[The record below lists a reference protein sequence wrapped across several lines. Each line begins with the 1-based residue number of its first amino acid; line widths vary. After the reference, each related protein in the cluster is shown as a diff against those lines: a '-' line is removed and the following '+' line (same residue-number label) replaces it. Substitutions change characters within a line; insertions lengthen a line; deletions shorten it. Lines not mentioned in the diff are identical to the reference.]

1 MPRRTW
7 WTALLL
13 GTLAP
18 AVGLGGVALSI
29 ASCPEFSWR
38 QNALSDLGH
47 AQLSPVAVT
56 FNLSLATAG
65 TALLAFSAGCGRRRF
80 PLTSLILGFS
90 AYLLILVAT
99 FDESYG
105 GPHNASAV
113 AFFLS
118 LLAAAGAYSW
128 ERRSLLPAIA
138 IPVSLAGWIAYT
150 RLEAQWGIAVPEMVA
165 LIAWLAWYAD
175 MVRLVSLGGRK
186 IPHQRSP

>member
-1 MPRRTW
+1 MSRRRVW

-13 GTLAP
+13 GSLAP
-18 AVGLGGVALSI
+18 AVGMGGVALSI

-65 TALLAFSAGCGRRRF
+65 AALLTFSAGCGRGRF
-80 PLTSLILGFS
+80 PLTSLILGLS
-90 AYLLILVAT
+90 AYLLTLVAA

-105 GPHNASAV
+105 APHDASAA
-113 AFFLS
+113 AFSLS
-118 LLAAAGAYSW
+118 LLAAAGSYSW
-128 ERRSLLPAIA
+128 ERRSLTPATA
-138 IPVSLAGWIAYT
+138 IPVSLAGWISYA
-150 RLEAQWGIAVPEMVA
+150 RLEVQWGIAVPEMVA

-175 MVRLVSLGGRK
+175 MVWRVSVEGAG
-186 IPHQRSP
+186 

>member
-1 MPRRTW
+1 MSRRRVW

-13 GTLAP
+13 GSLAP
-18 AVGLGGVALSI
+18 AAGMGGVALST

-65 TALLAFSAGCGRRRF
+65 AALLTFSAGFGRGRF
-80 PLTSLILGFS
+80 PLTSLILGIS
-90 AYLLILVAT
+90 AYLLILVAA

-105 GPHNASAV
+105 TSHNASAA

-118 LLAAAGAYSW
+118 LLAAAGSYSW
-128 ERRSLLPAIA
+128 ERRSLLPATA
-138 IPVSLAGWIAYT
+138 IPASVASWISYARQGVRWGMAVS
-150 RLEAQWGIAVPEMVA
+150 EMVA
-165 LIAWLAWYAD
+165 LIAWLAWYVD
-175 MVRLVSLGGRK
+175 MVWRVSS
-186 IPHQRSP
+186 RSAG